1 MKIRTEFF
9 SFRNRVVV
17 IVVGVTLGALSLLY
31 TNDMARRLRRRSS
44 TTWRCGPTPWSA

>member
-17 IVVGVTLGALSLLY
+17 VVVDGRVVEGVLGGGVVVTDGPKLVVSPLPA
-31 TNDMARRLRRRSS
+31 
-44 TTWRCGPTPWSA
+44 WRMHAS